1 MSPLVRAAF
10 PPDFS
15 KSSFLSLIFSLSFRV
30 CHHNS
35 ALHSPLISL
44 SHLSYLFPSRCLLE
58 CSLQLHPALPL
69 ICARHLSYLLSTRC
83 LLECVTTTPRCI
95 HPDFSKSSFL
105 SLIFSLPFRV
115 CHYNSTLHSPWSVH
129 VIFLISYLIAAFQSV
144 SSKLRAALPPDF
156 SKSSFL
162 SLIFSLPF
170 RVCHYNSTLHSLPLI
185 CARHLSY
192 LLSYRC
198 LSECVTTTPPCT
210 PADLCTSSFLSLILS
225 LSFRVYHHNS
235 ALHSPLIS
243 PSHLSYLL
251 SSPLKPPN
259 TGSHTLIWTHENT
272 THTDRNG

>member
-1 MSPLVRAAF
+1 MSRPC
-10 PPDFS
+10 
-15 KSSFLSLIFSLSFRV
+15 SFANPSPSVGLLPGEQTGGSRCLLECVITTQHCTSPWFLWVIFLIFSLSFRV

-105 SLIFSLPFRV
+105 SLILSLPFRV
-115 CHYNSTLHSPWSVH
+115 CHQNSALHFPLISLNHLSYLLSSRCLLECVTTTPPCTLSPWYVH
-129 VIFLISYLIAAFQSV
+129 VIFLISYLIAVFQSV
-144 SSKLRAALPPDF
+144 SLQ
-156 SKSSFL
+156 
-162 SLIFSLPF
+162 
-170 RVCHYNSTLHSLPLI
+170 LHPALPLI

-198 LSECVTTTPPCT
+198 RLECIITTQRCIHPW
-210 PADLCTSSFLSLILS
+210 FLQVIFLI
-225 LSFRVYHHNS
+225 
-235 ALHSPLIS
+235 
-243 PSHLSYLL
+243 SYLL
-251 SSPLKPPN
+251 P
-259 TGSHTLIWTHENT
+259 
-272 THTDRNG
+272 